1 MTMLEPMQTGKES
14 KGPLQ
19 SKTLGLGIVTLIGAG
34 IAKQNPDFGQWVQD
48 NAESILAV
56 VGGLIVAF
64 RPMSSKAINWRDM
77 TIFGIGRKF

>member
-1 MTMLEPMQTGKES
+1 MTMLEPMQPSKET

-19 SKTLGLGIVTLIGAG
+19 SKTLGLGIITLIGAG
-34 IAKQNPDFGQWVQD
+34 IAKQNPDFGAWVQG

-64 RPMSSKAINWRDM
+64 RPLSSKAINWKDL
-77 TIFGIGRKF
+77 TIFGIGKKF